1 MGHPYPPTGN
11 ILVRDVSLKRERER
25 ERERERDSGTFL
37 RHLSFLGKWYG
48 VTTYFS
54 LYKKIRKK

>member
-11 ILVRDVSLKRERER
+11 ILVRDVSLKKKEREK
-25 ERERERDSGTFL
+25 DSGTFL

-48 VTTYFS
+48 ITTYFS
-54 LYKKIRKK
+54 LYKKIRKKYMTE